1 MLFRTVV
8 LIGFVFSLAAL
19 PGWAS
24 STSKEAEYL
33 GGSVKSIPVKTVGSL
48 NLDDREELQFKTAE
62 ATVRVPYTRIKT
74 VNFSRAKSSARKV
87 GPVPLPKLP
96 LLHHVIR
103 RDQLLDLSYRD
114 EGGHIC
120 TMSFRLTG
128 KALSSAEFT
137 LSERMDSNGKP
148 AQTAG
153 RQKLPE
159 AWWGDK
165 YWKTTRNKGTWPET
179 ETVGTK

>member
-1 MLFRTVV
+1 MPFRTVV

-24 STSKEAEYL
+24 SPSKEAEYL

-48 NLDDREELQFKTAE
+48 DLDDREELQFKTAE
-62 ATVRVPYTRIKT
+62 ATIRVPYTQIKT
-74 VNFSRAKSSARKV
+74 VNFSRAKSSTRKV
-87 GPVPLPKLP
+87 GPVPLPKLQLP
-96 LLHHVIR
+96 LIHHA
-103 RDQLLDLSYRD
+103 QLLDLSYRD

-128 KALSSAEFT
+128 KALAEAEST
-137 LSERMDSNGKP
+137 LSERMDLNGKP

-153 RQKLPE
+153 GQKLPE

-179 ETVGTK
+179 ETLGTK

>member
-1 MLFRTVV
+1 MLLRILLLVG
-8 LIGFVFSLAAL
+8 LVFPA
-19 PGWAS
+19 WAV
-24 STSKEAEYL
+24 STSKDAEYL

-48 NLDDREELQFKTAE
+48 DLDDREELQFKTAE
-62 ATVRVPYTRIKT
+62 ATVKVPYSRIKT
-74 VNFSRAKSSARKV
+74 VNFSRAKSAARKV

-96 LLHHVIR
+96 LLH
-103 RDQLLDLSYRD
+103 RDELLDLSYRD

-128 KALSSAEFT
+128 KALASAEST
-137 LSERMDSNGKP
+137 LTERMDSTGKT

-179 ETVGTK
+179 ETLGTK